1 MASNMVIFSGNSNLS
16 LAQSIAEHL
25 NAQLGK
31 AKVGRFSDGEMDIEI
46 LENVRGQDVFIVQST
61 STPAA
66 DNLMELLVMADAL
79 RRASAGRITAVM
91 PYFGFARQ
99 DRRVRSSRTPITAK
113 VVADMLSKVGIDR
126 VLTMD
131 LHSDQ
136 IQGFF
141 YIPVDNVYSTPIILS
156 DIRAK
161 KFNKIMI
168 VSPDI
173 GGIVRARAFIKHLPG
188 AELAIIDK
196 RRPRP
201 NEAQV
206 MHVIGEVSGYDCVI
220 IDDILDTAGTLRAAS
235 DFLKSHGAT
244 SVTAYV
250 THPVLSG
257 NAIANINDSQIDEI
271 IVTNTIAL
279 KQEALNCPKIRQLDI
294 SKMMAEV
301 MRRISDFKSISS
313 LYI

>member
-1 MASNMVIFSGNSNLS
+1 
-16 LAQSIAEHL
+16 
-25 NAQLGK
+25 
-31 AKVGRFSDGEMDIEI
+31 MDIEI
-46 LENVRGQDVFIVQST
+46 LENVRGQDVFIIQST

-113 VVADMLSKVGIDR
+113 VVADMLSKVGINR
-126 VLTMD
+126 VVTMD

-161 KFNKIMI
+161 KFNNIMI

-188 AELAIIDK
+188 AELSIIDT

-257 NAIANINDSQIDEI
+257 NAIANINESQIDEI

-279 KQEALNCPKIRQLDI
+279 KQDALDCPKIRQLDI

-301 MRRISDFKSISS
+301 MRRVSDFKSLSS

>member
-1 MASNMVIFSGNSNLS
+1 MIIFSGNSNIS
-16 LAQSIAEHL
+16 LAQSIAEQL
-25 NAQLGK
+25 NAPLGK
-31 AKVGRFSDGEMDIEI
+31 ARVGRFSDGEMDIEI
-46 LENVRGQDVFIVQST
+46 LENVRGQDVFIIQST

-113 VVADMLSKVGIDR
+113 VVADMLSKVGINR
-126 VLTMD
+126 VVTMD

-161 KFNKIMI
+161 KFNNIMI

-188 AELAIIDK
+188 AELSIIDK

-257 NAIANINDSQIDEI
+257 NAIANINESQIDEI

-279 KQEALNCPKIRQLDI
+279 KQDALDCPKIRQLDI

-301 MRRISDFKSISS
+301 MRRVSDFKSLSS